1 MSLRLHQLPSFHL
14 GLSFWSG
21 VSSLADVLGEATLPE
36 ADDILSGPEAD
47 RAALQ
52 DDLQR
57 IGKDFQKVIAQV
69 TDEHISE

>member
-1 MSLRLHQLPSFHL
+1 MSLRLHQLSSFRL

-21 VSSLADVLGEATLPE
+21 FSSLADVLGEATLPE
-36 ADDILSGPEAD
+36 SDDVLSDPEAD
-47 RAALQ
+47 RAALEG
-52 DDLQR
+52 DLQR